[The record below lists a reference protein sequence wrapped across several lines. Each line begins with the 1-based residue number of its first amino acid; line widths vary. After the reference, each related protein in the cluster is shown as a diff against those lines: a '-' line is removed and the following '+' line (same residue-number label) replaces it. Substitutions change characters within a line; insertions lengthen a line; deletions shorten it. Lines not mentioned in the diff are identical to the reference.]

1 MLGVNDGVRVGEWWG
16 QRNTSCNPD
25 SISTRNL
32 ISCWSL
38 CSDELAQLKMYF
50 TSNTHTMNDIRNTLR
65 ENSEQLVILGG
76 CFSLL
81 SFFSFTKHWKHATYL
96 LYCLLVSR
104 KERTEDCGTRRSPA
118 RQGALVSFLWLITK
132 CYASSVAFSLFLFSS
147 QLLSIAISEGSTR
160 SQIKRWWRWSLGF
173 SKLPPKR
180 THGPLEYIKKTVA
193 VKIILITTTTTTDI
207 AF

>member
-1 MLGVNDGVRVGEWWG
+1 MKEGINIESEARSARNWIAWGVVWVNDGVRVGEWWG
-16 QRNTSCNPD
+16 QRNTLCNPD

-81 SFFSFTKHWKHATYL
+81 SFFSFTKHWKHVTYL

-118 RQGALVSFLWLITK
+118 RQGALVSFLWLNHQMLRK
-132 CYASSVAFSLFLFSS
+132 LCRFLPLSV
-147 QLLSIAISEGSTR
+147 
-160 SQIKRWWRWSLGF
+160 
-173 SKLPPKR
+173 
-180 THGPLEYIKKTVA
+180 
-193 VKIILITTTTTTDI
+193 
-207 AF
+207 